1 MKKVSVIIP
10 VYNVERY
17 LARCIDSCINQTYNN
32 VEIICVNDGSTDGS
46 LNILEHYKILDSR
59 IQIINKENGGLSSA
73 RNAGVA
79 ASVGDY
85 ILFVDSDDFISCD
98 AVEHLVR
105 NAERNSSDVVIF
117 DYFYAHVDRSMRK
130 ILTIIEWNDKRY
142 ENKSFNLSNVDKS
155 AYLLIPVAAWCK
167 FYRTEYL
174 KENNITFFEGVIFED
189 VDYNAKVLSK
199 AERITYVNEPL
210 YHYYVGR
217 SDQIMAKN
225 DESLFDVISVYLSAE
240 KTLKQSKSF
249 EKYKASFY
257 LLVMRD
263 LLMKLRII
271 KPELQEILYNKYKEM
286 NLDIDYEIY
295 EKGNYNQVEKT
306 YASLFKI
313 LNQSENYND
322 FLSVWDLE
330 NKDGK

>member
-1 MKKVSVIIP
+1 MKKVSIIIP

-98 AVEHLVR
+98 AVEHIVR

>member
-1 MKKVSVIIP
+1 MKKVSIIIP

-98 AVEHLVR
+98 SVEHLVR

-167 FYRTEYL
+167 FYRAEFL

-249 EKYKASFY
+249 EKCKASFY

>member
-1 MKKVSVIIP
+1 MKKVSIIIP

-32 VEIICVNDGSTDGS
+32 IEIICVNDGSTDGS

-73 RNAGVA
+73 RNAGFA

-98 AVEHLVR
+98 AIEHLVK
-105 NAERNSSDVVIF
+105 NAEENSADVVIF

-167 FYRTEYL
+167 LYRAEFL

-189 VDYNAKVLSK
+189 VDYNAKILSK

-217 SDQIMAKN
+217 SDQIMSKN

-240 KTLKQSKSF
+240 KTLKQSKAF

-271 KPELQEILYNKYKEM
+271 KPELQELLYNKYKEM

-295 EKGNYNQVEKT
+295 EKGNYNKVEKT
-306 YASLFKI
+306 YAALFKI
-313 LNQSENYND
+313 LNQSANYND
-322 FLSVWDLE
+322 FLQVWNLE